1 MLWVIERVVTRPL
14 SNTIGSI
21 SLVSRLLDPF
31 VCTWTNT
38 YGGYFDPLHVVYLTI
53 WGVVDHDPM
62 GSRSLDLTIS
72 GSDDLT
78 IWGLSCREV
87 SRRDILRHGVKQR
100 YVMRTVVPVQAPLR
114 IAA

>member
-1 MLWVIERVVTRPL
+1 MEGTLTPPNGVFDHL
-14 SNTIGSI
+14 GSWI
-21 SLVSRLLDPF
+21 M
-31 VCTWTNT
+31 T
-38 YGGYFDPLHVVYLTI
+38 
-53 WGVVDHDPM
+53 PM

-78 IWGLSCREV
+78 IWCLYAERCP
-87 SRRDILRHGVKQR
+87 RRDNLRHGVKQR

>member
-1 MLWVIERVVTRPL
+1 MT
-14 SNTIGSI
+14 
-21 SLVSRLLDPF
+21 
-31 VCTWTNT
+31 
-38 YGGYFDPLHVVYLTI
+38 
-53 WGVVDHDPM
+53 PM

-78 IWGLSCREV
+78 IWSLYAERCP
-87 SRRDILRHGVKQR
+87 RRDNLRHGGKQR